1 LADDETPV
9 EEDEPE
15 PEPLPDADDD
25 EGGLEPEPLA
35 DAEDDEGGL
44 EPEPLPDGDDDEGE
58 LEPESETGPVGE
70 DAFSVEGLMEALNKV
85 KVSELLLSTV
95 STLASLAYGKLEA
108 PDLPEAKAAI
118 DAIGALLP
126 LLEGE
131 VDAGMLRDFGQALTN
146 LRLAYADAVAQG
158 Q

>member
-1 LADDETPV
+1 LADEETPV

-15 PEPLPDADDD
+15 AEPLPGEDED
-25 EGGLEPEPLA
+25 EGELES
-35 DAEDDEGGL
+35 
-44 EPEPLPDGDDDEGE
+44 EPLPDDDEGE
-58 LEPESETGPVGE
+58 LEPELESESESESGPDGE
-70 DAFSVEGLMEALNKV
+70 DAFSVAGLMEALNKV

-131 VDAGMLRDFGQALTN
+131 IDAGMLRDFGQALTN